1 MPFWCYILRCA
12 DGTYYVGHTDNL
24 DARMA
29 QHGDGRGCAYT
40 AKRLPLELIWTA
52 DFQDRDGA
60 FFLERQLKGWSR
72 AKKEA
77 LMRGEFELLPEL
89 SRNRAERGPTLRQ
102 AQGERS
108 S

>member
-1 MPFWCYILRCA
+1 MPFWTYILRCS

-29 QHGDGRGCAYT
+29 AHSVGTASGYT
-40 AKRLPLELIWTA
+40 AKRRPLELIWSA

-77 LMRGEFELLPEL
+77 LMRGDWDILPVL
-89 SRNRAERGPTLRQ
+89 ARGSRAPSHPST
-102 AQGERS
+102 S
-108 S
+108 SG